1 MGGSVSFNVYCLGP
15 EDQVLVKTLTD
26 RHVINGPG
34 VKIVGLGKTGKR
46 RKGELLKPTEYLR
59 IENSLSGDIRIERG
73 PALVFLGAYDNVLA
87 ERKAIS
93 LKHDEYVRFVDT
105 LTGEIRVERGEKA
118 VYCSPTEKLMDGGK
132 KTAVAVDAETAVL
145 VMDTRSG
152 KQHLVTDRT
161 TGDGE
166 LFFPTAYDEILSV
179 RKLVKLA
186 EYETVIVKDRVGQ
199 YHFVSGVLPA
209 DAVEQTGGGG
219 GKPVG
224 TIVAT
229 GDIDADVSG
238 GKYDSGPS
246 LLGGGRKGSGA
257 DDDEAFHI
265 DIRKAGAGSNNGSG
279 GVAFFLPPYC
289 QLVEVNWS
297 TGIHKDKRNMRK
309 TVFDSRPWFCN
320 YEFVCRT
327 ADNVELTLEITFFW
341 SLDNVPAMI
350 RNTDDAPGDMCHHA
364 RSEIVQSVSQVDLRT
379 FMERFNPIVKDTVMG
394 SKDPFY
400 TDRGVRVH
408 SVEVRSFQCRDGA
421 IDKVLQQ
428 IIKETTDRINRL
440 QKIES
445 DNEVRLE
452 EMRGRIETERLKGGL
467 IDVQNEHQ
475 RKEALMEGEAE
486 AERIRA
492 FIEGLGKDGSAT
504 KEDAI
509 ALFNLM
515 RKVDIFKDLSTG
527 DAHMY
532 FTPEDADLKF
542 GQNIHSTAAAN

>member
-1 MGGSVSFNVYCLGP
+1 MAKKN
-15 EDQVLVKTLTD
+15 
-26 RHVINGPG
+26 
-34 VKIVGLGKTGKR
+34 
-46 RKGELLKPTEYLR
+46 
-59 IENSLSGDIRIERG
+59 
-73 PALVFLGAYDNVLA
+73 ALVLEPGDYATLKHTVTGALTNVVGPCSHFPGPHD
-87 ERKAIS
+87 EVVQSRKAIS
-93 LKHDEYVRFVDT
+93 LKHNEYVRFVDA
-105 LTGEIRVERGEKA
+105 LTGEIRVERGEQA
-118 VYCSPTEKLMDGGK
+118 VYCSPTEDLLDGGK

-145 VMDTRSG
+145 VKDTRNG
-152 KQHLVTDRT
+152 RQRLVTDRT
-161 TGDGE
+161 TGDGD
-166 LFFPTAYDEILSV
+166 LFFPTAYDQILSV
-179 RKLVKLA
+179 RKLIKLA

-199 YHFVSGVLPA
+199 YHFISGVLPA
-209 DAVEQTGGGG
+209 DVAVGAEHDGGGG
-219 GKPVG
+219 GGDADGKPVG
-224 TIVAT
+224 TVVAT

-238 GKYDSGPS
+238 GKYDCHA
-246 LLGGGRKGSGA
+246 GGGGGGGGGG
-257 DDDEAFHI
+257 DDEEFHI
-265 DIRKAGAGSNNGSG
+265 DVRKADREGTSG

-289 QLVEVNWS
+289 ELVEVNWS

-309 TVFDSRPWFCN
+309 DVFDSRPWFCN

-400 TDRGVRVH
+400 SDRGVRVH

-445 DNEVRLE
+445 ENEVRLE

-467 IDVQNEHQ
+467 VDVKNEHM
-475 RKEALMEGEAE
+475 RKEAQMEGQAE

-509 ALFNLM
+509 QLFNLM

-542 GQNIHSTAAAN
+542 GQNVIKTA